1 MLKYSLLWNNGAIIY
16 DVVSFCMEFEDESKY
31 CVKIRIKPYSI

>member
-1 MLKYSLLWNNGAIIY
+1 MLKYSLLWNNGDIIY

-31 CVKIRIKPYSI
+31 CVKIRIKS